1 MKKLIITAV
10 FLTINAAAF
19 SQSGKASLSS
29 TNHTSVNITSTDLD
43 YSLIANFQE
52 ESAAEI
58 KKALVKDLGAPT
70 ENKDD
75 LFIWLNKNAYTVT
88 LRAEKLIIDL
98 NKKNAGQA
106 TIKKF
111 KKLGDRI
118 RVLVSNEQEL

>member
-1 MKKLIITAV
+1 MKKLIIMAV
-10 FLTINAAAF
+10 FLTITATAF
-19 SQSGKASLSS
+19 CQSGKASLSS

-58 KKALVKDLGAPT
+58 KKALVKELGVPT

-98 NKKNAGQA
+98 NKKNAGQV